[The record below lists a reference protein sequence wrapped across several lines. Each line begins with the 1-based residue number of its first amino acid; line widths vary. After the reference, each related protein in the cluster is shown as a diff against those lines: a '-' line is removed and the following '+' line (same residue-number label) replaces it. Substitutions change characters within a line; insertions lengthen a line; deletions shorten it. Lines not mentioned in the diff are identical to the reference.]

1 MSEQW
6 QARMDAAFDRYF
18 VMSDALRNDLEAILR
33 SDDGSQSFRRNFI
46 RAACALGEGYAGCFR
61 EICAIGLET
70 GPGDLTS
77 NEVKALQDE
86 RALDSVERTKFS
98 LRAAY
103 KMLQLPAP
111 PNFAE
116 KGWANAQV
124 LLTKRDGLMHPKSMD
139 DLTVDDAHWEE
150 IYKGT
155 GWLFSQLF
163 GLVDQLR
170 LKHGA

>member
-1 MSEQW
+1 MKEEW
-6 QARMDAAFDRYF
+6 QARMDAAFDGYF
-18 VMSDALRNDLEAILR
+18 AMSDALRDDVEAILR

-46 RAACALGEGYAGCFR
+46 RAACALGEGYAACFR

-70 GPGDLTS
+70 GPGDLTAD
-77 NEVKALQDE
+77 EVKALLDE
-86 RALDSVERTKFS
+86 RSLDSVERTKFT

-111 PNFAE
+111 PNFGDG
-116 KGWANAQV
+116 GWVNAQV

-139 DLTVDDAHWEE
+139 ELTVNDAHWEK
-150 IYKGT
+150 IYEGT
-155 GWLFSQLF
+155 RWLFGQLF

-170 LKHGA
+170 LKHGS